1 MDLQTLII
9 LILIGLIAGIF
20 SGLIGLGGAIIII
33 PALIYII
40 GMDQYEAQGTS
51 LAVMLPPIGLLAV
64 YNYWKAGQ
72 MNIRY
77 GLIIALAFLIGGYI
91 GSSFALQIPLQILRK
106 IFGFV
111 LIGIALQIILSKW
124 DVVSFLKKIL
134 ILSKPFC
141 WKPCQAQSW
150 QALQII

>member
-111 LIGIALQIILSKW
+111 LIGIALQIILSK
-124 DVVSFLKKIL
+124 
-134 ILSKPFC
+134 
-141 WKPCQAQSW
+141 
-150 QALQII
+150 

>member
-1 MDLQTLII
+1 
-9 LILIGLIAGIF
+9 
-20 SGLIGLGGAIIII
+20 
-33 PALIYII
+33 
-40 GMDQYEAQGTS
+40 MDQYEAQGTS

-111 LIGIALQIILSKW
+111 LIGIALQIILSK
-124 DVVSFLKKIL
+124 
-134 ILSKPFC
+134 
-141 WKPCQAQSW
+141 
-150 QALQII
+150 